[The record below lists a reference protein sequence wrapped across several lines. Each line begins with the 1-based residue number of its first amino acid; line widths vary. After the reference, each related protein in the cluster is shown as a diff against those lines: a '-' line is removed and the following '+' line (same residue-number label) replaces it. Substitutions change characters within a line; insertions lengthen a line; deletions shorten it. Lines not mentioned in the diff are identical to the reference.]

1 MTISRQGAAA
11 AVTNLGMGFRFVGI
25 ASGSMIFWPAVVLAQ
40 VPSPS
45 EQPTA
50 VAPAASTPAAAPAV
64 EQAPTAA
71 AETDTSPAVPS
82 DVPGAPPSSET
93 SPATGGEAA
102 APAADPDPSKAKPV
116 VPSEVTYD
124 GDHETAEEP
133 VDAKPKLPEL
143 ELGTRIM
150 AGFRYEKDEDEEDAV
165 YGFNVRQVRVSMK
178 LKWKKRWTTRATV
191 DFADGIDPGSGVQY
205 LRTAFLEYKHS
216 SALRIRV
223 GRYKR
228 PFSHL
233 ELQSTGDLPILNR
246 GLLNGLIVEDSGWG
260 DRGIGAMAS
269 GKYKP
274 AGLGWTFSLTN
285 PNPDNLVAQGID
297 AIARVTWEPL
307 GDLLQVGVHG
317 GNKYIDFDNGP
328 THFQA
333 GGGDVTLRIAG
344 FEWQLEGMMADLPWR
359 NSIGYGATTL
369 LSYTHPVTKHLKLQ
383 PVVFGEYADSN
394 QDYAKNE
401 SVRFQ
406 GGINLVIRDRF
417 RIMPQVRVTRAV
429 GEALRSAPPSSPEF
443 RAINPWGDSTQYALN
458 LSLAL

>member
-1 MTISRQGAAA
+1 M
-11 AVTNLGMGFRFVGI
+11 
-25 ASGSMIFWPAVVLAQ
+25 
-40 VPSPS
+40 
-45 EQPTA
+45 
-50 VAPAASTPAAAPAV
+50 
-64 EQAPTAA
+64 
-71 AETDTSPAVPS
+71 
-82 DVPGAPPSSET
+82 SET
-93 SPATGGEAA
+93 SASASAEGAVDGSQPEAPKKA
-102 APAADPDPSKAKPV
+102 VVAPSD
-116 VPSEVTYD
+116 VTYD
-124 GDHETAEEP
+124 GDNETADEP

-150 AGFRYEKDEDEEDAV
+150 AGFRYRKDADEDEGR

-178 LKWKKRWTTRATV
+178 LKWKKRWSTRATV
-191 DFADGIDPGSGVQY
+191 DFSDGLSPGTGVQY
-205 LRTAFLEYKHS
+205 LRNAFLEYKHS

-228 PFSHL
+228 PFSNL

-260 DRGIGAMAS
+260 DRAIGAMAS

-274 AGLGWTFSLTN
+274 AGLGWTVSLTN
-285 PNPDNLVAQGID
+285 PNPGNLVAQGID
-297 AIARVTWEPL
+297 TIARVTWEPL
-307 GDLLQVGVHG
+307 ADVLQVGVHG
-317 GNKYIDFDNGP
+317 GNKYIDFDAGP
-328 THFQA
+328 THFQG
-333 GGGDVTLRIAG
+333 GGGDITLRVAG

-369 LSYTHPVTKHLKLQ
+369 LSYTHPITKHLKLQ

-394 QDYAKNE
+394 KDYSKNE

-406 GGINLVIRDRF
+406 GGVNLVIRDRF

-429 GEALRSAPPSSPEF
+429 GDALRSAPPSSPEF